1 MSFQNNLVATGFDVI
16 ANGATV
22 TNQNY
27 VGLCSATAQ
36 SVTVTDGLGQSRTF
50 NMAAGKDYPV
60 MITGISAYAGA
71 TGDLIAY
78 KA

>member
-1 MSFQNNLVATGFDVI
+1 MAHHNYLIASGFDVI

-22 TNQNY
+22 TGKSY
-27 VGLCSATAQ
+27 VGICSAVAQ
-36 SVTVTDGLGQSRTF
+36 SVTVTDGLGNSRTF

-60 MITGISAYAGA
+60 AITGVSAYAGT

-78 KA
+78 LA